1 MKITRSKTNPAS
13 FKLAGEATL
22 PELFEAV
29 RELSQTYAETK
40 PSLSSP
46 ALVKS
51 YLHARL
57 AHLDHEEFHG
67 LFLDTQNNLL
77 HHASLFTGTL
87 DSCAVHPREVVKLA
101 ISTNAAA
108 VIFAHNHPSGNPEP
122 SPADR
127 ALTERLK
134 SALALV
140 DVRVLDHIVIGEG
153 TSVSLAER
161 GWI

>member
-1 MKITRSKTNPAS
+1 MRITRTQTPGT
-13 FKLAGEATL
+13 FKLAGTATL

-29 RELSQTYAETK
+29 RELSAQYADTK
-40 PSLSSP
+40 PNLTSP
-46 ALVKS
+46 KLVRE

-57 AHLDHEEFHG
+57 AHLQAEEFHG

-77 HHASLFTGTL
+77 SHIPLFTGTV

-101 ISTNAAA
+101 LHHNAAS
-108 VIFAHNHPSGNPEP
+108 VIFSHNHPSGHAEP
-122 SPADR
+122 SAADR
-127 ALTERLK
+127 AITERLK
-134 SALALV
+134 KALALV

-161 GWI
+161 GWV

>member
-1 MKITRSKTNPAS
+1 MRITRTQTPGT

-29 RELSQTYAETK
+29 RELSARYAKTK
-40 PSLSSP
+40 PSLTSP
-46 ALVKS
+46 GMVRD

-57 AHLDHEEFHG
+57 THLEHEEFHG
-67 LFLDTQNNLL
+67 LFLDTQNNLI
-77 HHASLFTGTL
+77 HHTTLSTGTL

-101 ISTNAAA
+101 LHHNAAA
-108 VIFAHNHPSGNPEP
+108 VIFSHNHPSGHAEP
-122 SPADR
+122 SAADR
-127 ALTERLK
+127 AITERLK
-134 SALALV
+134 KALALV

-161 GWI
+161 GWV

>member
-1 MKITRSKTNPAS
+1 MRITRNSKNPSS
-13 FKLAGEATL
+13 FKLSGTTTL

-29 RELSQTYAETK
+29 RELSQRYADTK
-40 PSLSSP
+40 PNLTSP
-46 ALVKS
+46 KLVRE

-57 AHLDHEEFHG
+57 AHLPSEEFHG
-67 LFLDTQNNLL
+67 LFLDTQNNLIS
-77 HHASLFTGTL
+77 HESLFTGTI
-87 DSCAVHPREVVKLA
+87 DSCAVHPREVAKLA
-101 ISTNAAA
+101 LSTNAAA
-108 VIFAHNHPSGNPEP
+108 LIFAHNHPSGNPEP

-127 ALTERLK
+127 AITERLK
-134 SALALV
+134 SALALI

>member
-1 MKITRSKTNPAS
+1 MKIQKSKTSPDT
-13 FKLAGEATL
+13 FKLSGEATL

-29 RELSQTYAETK
+29 RELSQQYATTK
-40 PSLSSP
+40 PNLTSP
-46 ALVKS
+46 QLVKS

-57 AHLDHEEFHG
+57 NNLPHEEFHA
-67 LFLDTQNNLL
+67 LFLDTQNNLI
-77 HHASLFTGTL
+77 HHAALFTGTL

-101 ISTNAAA
+101 LTLNAASL
-108 VIFAHNHPSGNPEP
+108 IFAHNHPSGHAEP

-127 ALTERLK
+127 AITERLK
-134 SALALV
+134 KALALI
-140 DVRVLDHIVIGEG
+140 DCRVLDHIVIGEG